1 MRDDPPP
8 PPITITDPSR
18 PSAPIEL
25 LAPAAER
32 AGPSRRVTAGAAVL
46 ALIAAATA
54 VVVHLWNTHEQRL
67 TAERRLASVHLTA
80 VIEGT
85 DGRFDAD
92 GVHGVWGAQIK
103 IFSAED
109 FQVLGVTPDEPAWKV
124 DPANLSEAA
133 STTHLVAVTFAGSC
147 SQLERLATPTLLHV
161 SGRRP
166 GGPVI
171 SRTVGFDTSL
181 MLESPRRSCGLAD
194 FASSLESEVVGAHRR
209 GPVAIV
215 DVQLRNRSRHAGQLT
230 ALSIPAAQVTTRPR
244 LPVVLPPAV
253 ADRRGLLVHVQLTVR
268 YVVCLP
274 AGQGSTDLS
283 LNLNLVDDDGNSYN
297 IVFGQ
302 DEPSNKLLA
311 QLASDT
317 CRQ

>member
-18 PSAPIEL
+18 PNAPIEL

-32 AGPSRRVTAGAAVL
+32 ARPSRRVTAGAAVL

-85 DGRFDAD
+85 DGAFDAD
-92 GVHGVWGAQIK
+92 RVHGVWGAQVRID
-103 IFSAED
+103 SAEA
-109 FQVLGVTPDEPAWKV
+109 FRVLAVTLDEDAWKV
-124 DPANLSEAA
+124 DPAGLPEAA

-147 SQLERLATPTLLHV
+147 SQFERLATPTQLRV

-166 GGPVI
+166 GGPLI
-171 SRTVGFDTSL
+171 SRTVAFDGSS

-194 FASSLESEVVGAHRR
+194 FASALESEVVGAHRR

-215 DVQLRNRSRHAGQLT
+215 DVQLRNRSRHSGRLT
-230 ALSIPAAQVTTRPR
+230 SLSIPSTQVTTRPR

-253 ADRRGLLVHVQLTVR
+253 AGHPGPLVRLQLTVR
-268 YVVCLP
+268 YLFCLP
-274 AGQGSTDLS
+274 AGQGTDL
-283 LNLNLVDDDGNSYN
+283 NLELVDVDGNPFN
-297 IVFGQ
+297 IVLSQ
-302 DEPSNKLLA
+302 DDPTSQLLNS
-311 QLASDT
+311 LAGET
-317 CRQ
+317 CRR